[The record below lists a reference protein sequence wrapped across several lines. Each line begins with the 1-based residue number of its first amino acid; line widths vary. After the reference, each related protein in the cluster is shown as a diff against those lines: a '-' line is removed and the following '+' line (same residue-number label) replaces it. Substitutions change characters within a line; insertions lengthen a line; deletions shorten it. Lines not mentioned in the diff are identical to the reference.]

1 MVFYQPYYR
10 DYTEWNLA
18 KERVENWL
26 DRKDGQ
32 ARGEDFE
39 ELFDAAIRHR
49 FGALIS
55 RAKLK
60 FTHARPAAQRRSR
73 RR

>member
-39 ELFDAAIRHR
+39 ELLMPRSAID
-49 FGALIS
+49 S
-55 RAKLK
+55 V
-60 FTHARPAAQRRSR
+60 P
-73 RR
+73 